1 MSAIVRNDSTDAPA
15 GETRPVRA
23 GGGGLRVIAIVLALA
38 GAALLA
44 FGFWG
49 THGGAARFGDGF
61 VPIGAGSL
69 GGILIIAGVI
79 ADIVAERRHRK
90 ATR

>member
-1 MSAIVRNDSTDAPA
+1 MNDLAQDERKDAPA
-15 GETRPVRA
+15 GSEPPVRKS
-23 GGGGLRVIAIVLALA
+23 GSVLRIVAVVLALA

-49 THGGAARFGDGF
+49 THAAAARFGDGF

-69 GGILIIAGVI
+69 GGMLLIAGIIVDI
-79 ADIVAERRHRK
+79 AAERRSKK
-90 ATR
+90 AT